1 MKITRPALAAVAAV
15 AIAAGAVP
23 AAGHFQAA
31 ESSQGLVTVERVQP
45 AVSESTSSLPTSTE
59 TTPAATT
66 NASATTTAATTAAAT
81 TTGEVTETTQAKEPK
96 DVADIDGASVPDGDR
111 EGLLKQ
117 AKDALKPEATGE
129 EADNMPEPAESD
141 TESDAESTES
151 ENFMEIAPLTEAPV
165 DYKGNPQE
173 WFAELKNFR
182 GAEAVTVYSEAMDRK
197 IPVALIRAVDKDGNP
212 IKAPT
217 YYLLNGAGGSEQ
229 NTDWLAMAPKTVR
242 NVLGNE
248 PVNVVIPMEGA
259 FSYYVDWL
267 SNPGKGKY
275 FKGEQKWS
283 TFLAKEMI
291 PSVENYLDANGKRAV
306 TGFSMSATSSLLLA
320 VHNPDMFDA
329 VGSFSGCAATSTP
342 LPNFFAGLTVN
353 RGSAGAGNITPE
365 NLWGPRGSDYNR
377 YNDALVM
384 ADNLVGENGVTKT
397 KFYLSAGTGLAGQ
410 TDMLSY
416 LRENSG
422 STEALSAALTLQVE
436 GGAIEAAMNACT
448 HDFNTKLNSLGVD
461 TYFNKRPVG
470 THSWPL
476 WRDDLKVSWE
486 KVIRPALFE
495 SE

>member
-23 AAGHFQAA
+23 AAGHFRAA

-59 TTPAATT
+59 TTPTATT
-66 NASATTTAATTAAAT
+66 DASATTSAAAST
-81 TTGEVTETTQAKEPK
+81 MPASDAAKEPK
-96 DVADIDGASVPDGDR
+96 VATDIDGASVPDGDR
-111 EGLLKQ
+111 EGLLNQ

-129 EADNMPEPAESD
+129 EADNMPEP
-141 TESDAESTES
+141 TESTDS
-151 ENFMEIAPLTEAPV
+151 ENLMEIKPLTAAPD
-165 DYKGNPQE
+165 DYKKKPQE
-173 WFAELKNFR
+173 WFNELKTFR
-182 GAEAVTVYSEAMDRK
+182 GAEAVTVYSEAMGRD
-197 IPVALIRAVDKDGNP
+197 IPVALIRAVDENGKP
-212 IKAPT
+212 LAKAPT

-229 NTDWLAMAPKTVR
+229 NTDWLAMAPNTVR

-267 SNPGKGKY
+267 SNPGEGKY

-291 PSVENYLDANGKRAV
+291 PSVEHYLDANGKRAV

-342 LPNFFAGLTVN
+342 LPNFFTGLTVN

-365 NLWGPRGSDYNR
+365 NIWGPRGSDYNR

-416 LRENSG
+416 LREHSG
-422 STEALSAALTLQVE
+422 STEALNAALTLQIE

-486 KVIRPALFE
+486 KVIRPALLE

>member
-23 AAGHFQAA
+23 VAGHFQAA
-31 ESSQGLVTVERVQP
+31 ESPQGLATIERVHP

-59 TTPAATT
+59 STHTATT
-66 NASATTTAATTAAAT
+66 EASATTSTAEATTGEATSTAAT
-81 TTGEVTETTQAKEPK
+81 ETTEAK

-141 TESDAESTES
+141 AESTES
-151 ENFMEIAPLTEAPV
+151 ESFMEIKPLTAAPD
-165 DYKGNPQE
+165 DYKKNPQK
-173 WFAELKNFR
+173 WFDELKTFP
-182 GAEAVTVYSEAMDRK
+182 GGEAITVHSKAMGRD

-267 SNPGKGKY
+267 SNPGEGKY